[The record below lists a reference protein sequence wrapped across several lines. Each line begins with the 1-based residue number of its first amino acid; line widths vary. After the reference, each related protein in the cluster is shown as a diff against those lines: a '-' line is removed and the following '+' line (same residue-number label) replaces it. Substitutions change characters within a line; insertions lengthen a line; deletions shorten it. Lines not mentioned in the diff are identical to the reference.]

1 MNDFIF
7 DPAKESYIN
16 LITYRKTGVEV
27 KTPVWIAQYMDNYYV
42 FSESKAG
49 KVKRIRNNGQVKM
62 AACDVKGKVKSE
74 WIEGHASII
83 TDEDEIKGMYR
94 VFDKKYTWQ
103 TRSLNFIA
111 KISGRFNRRAIL
123 KIVI

>member
-1 MNDFIF
+1 MDNLIF
-7 DPAKESYIN
+7 DPAEEPYVN
-16 LITYRKTGVEV
+16 LISYRKSGVDV
-27 KTPVWIAQYMDNYYV
+27 KTPVWIAKYMDSYYV

-49 KVKRIRNNGQVKM
+49 KVKRIRNNGQVKL

-74 WIEGHASII
+74 WIEGQASII
-83 TDEDEIKGMYR
+83 TDEDEIRGMYR
-94 VFDKKYTWQ
+94 AFDKKYTWQ

-111 KISGRFNRRAIL
+111 KLTGRFDRRSIL